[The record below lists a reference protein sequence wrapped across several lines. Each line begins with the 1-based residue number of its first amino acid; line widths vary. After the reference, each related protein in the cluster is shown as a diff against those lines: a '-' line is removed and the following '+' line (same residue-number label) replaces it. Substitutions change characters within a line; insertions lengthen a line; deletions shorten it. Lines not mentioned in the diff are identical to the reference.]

1 MGGGASRLRELWRGL
16 EPRGQLTIVGS
27 GLAVVV
33 TLFLLYTYASK
44 PGYTPVGTGLDPSKT
59 AQMTKALESA
69 GIPYRIGSGGSEV
82 DVPDG
87 SQSAARVALASKGL
101 LSGSQVGLEIFD
113 KQGIGA
119 TDFQQKIDYQRGLEG
134 EVARAVEQVDGVTSA
149 DVQLVL
155 PDDTLFADSTQ
166 RASAAVLLTTAAALD
181 PTAVSGIA
189 HLVASAVKGLA
200 VADVTITDQSGTL
213 LWPTAD
219 SSGGVSATAQL
230 RADQLYAAQLSASI
244 DSLLAGTVGAG
255 KAEARVH
262 ADLNTDQTT
271 IDKVQYSKK
280 GTPLTD
286 QTQQETLQSKGAGA
300 SVPAGTGTNTS
311 TVPTYAGTT
320 GTGGSSN
327 YKSQS
332 SATTYGV
339 DKTVSHTT
347 VAPGTVRRLDVA
359 LLVDTSVPQPEVT
372 ALQKSVASLAGID
385 AKRGDTL
392 SVSRIAFAKPPAATA
407 TKAGPLSMLGNVA
420 GLAKLALAVLGA
432 LVFLL
437 LMRRGLKRREREG
450 IAPEPTWLR
459 EIARAVPVGELE
471 AGLGVRR
478 ALAPGARRSAGLKA
492 EAEEIAINQPE
503 QIAAQVGQWLKE

>member
-1 MGGGASRLRELWRGL
+1 MGVGASRLRELWRGL

-27 GLAVVV
+27 GLLVVV

-44 PGYTPVGTGLDPSKT
+44 PGFTPVGTGLDPSKT

-69 GIPYRIGSGGSEV
+69 GIAYRIGSGGTEV

-101 LSGSQVGLEIFD
+101 LGGSQVGLEIFD

-155 PDDTLFADSTQ
+155 PDDTLFADSAQ
-166 RASAAVLLTTAAALD
+166 KASAAVLLTTATALD
-181 PTAVSGIA
+181 PSAISGIA

-200 VADVTITDQSGTL
+200 VGDVTITDQSGTL

-219 SSGGVSATAQL
+219 STGGTSATATL

-244 DSLLAGTVGAG
+244 DSLLASTVGAG

-280 GTPLTD
+280 GTPLAD
-286 QTQQETLQSKGAGA
+286 QTQQETLQSKGTGA
-300 SVPAGTGTNTS
+300 AVPAGTSANTS
-311 TVPTYAGTT
+311 GVPTYAGT
-320 GTGGSSN
+320 GSGGSSN

-332 SATTYGV
+332 SSTTYGV

-359 LLVDTSVPQPEVT
+359 LLVDTSVPQAQVT

-385 AKRGDTL
+385 TKRGDTL
-392 SVSRIAFAKPPAATA
+392 AVSRIAFAKPPSATT
-407 TKAGPLSMLGNVA
+407 TKAGPLAMLGNVA
-420 GLAKLALAVLGA
+420 GLAKLVLAVVA
-432 LVFLL
+432 AIVFLL

-478 ALAPGARRSAGLKA
+478 ALGPGVQRSAGLKA